1 MTKDKRRYINTTIWD
16 KSWFRKLSPSA
27 QLLYLYFLT
36 TPLSTLSGI
45 YEITEDRMEFDTNLK
60 PKESIKELVKAGEI
74 ARVDDWVIIVRHPI
88 FQKWESSPKIAIGLF
103 NEISEMPENVFH
115 ALREVGYHYPAIYS
129 TEAWQQECMRLGNN
143 GMKKD
148 GEIQLNPPYPFP
160 KESKELPEE
169 EMIPFVGAGMR
180 G

>member
-16 KSWFRKLSPSA
+16 KSWFRKLSSNA
-27 QLLYLYFLT
+27 QLLYLYLLT
-36 TPLSTLSGI
+36 TPLSTISGVF
-45 YEITEDRMEFDTNLK
+45 EIADDRIAFDTKLE
-60 PKESIKELVKAGEI
+60 PKKAINELVKSGEI
-74 ARVDDWVIIVRHPI
+74 ARLSDWVVIVRHPD

-103 NEISEMPENVFH
+103 NELCEIPEQVFL

-148 GEIQLNPPYPFP
+148 GEIQLSPPYPFP

-169 EMIPFVGAGMR
+169 EMIPFIGAGMR

>member
-16 KSWFRKLSPSA
+16 KSWFRKLSSNA

-115 ALREVGYHYPAIYS
+115 ALREVGYHYPAVYT
-129 TEAWQQECMRLGNN
+129 TEAWEIECIRLGNK
-143 GMKKD
+143 GMKID
-148 GEIQLNPPYPFP
+148 GEIVQPPFP
-160 KESKELPEE
+160 LPTKEE
-169 EMIPFVGAGMR
+169 R
-180 G
+180 

>member
-169 EMIPFVGAGMR
+169 EMIPFIGAGMR

>member
-1 MTKDKRRYINTTIWD
+1 
-16 KSWFRKLSPSA
+16 
-27 QLLYLYFLT
+27 
-36 TPLSTLSGI
+36 
-45 YEITEDRMEFDTNLK
+45 
-60 PKESIKELVKAGEI
+60 
-74 ARVDDWVIIVRHPI
+74 
-88 FQKWESSPKIAIGLF
+88 
-103 NEISEMPENVFH
+103 MPENVFH